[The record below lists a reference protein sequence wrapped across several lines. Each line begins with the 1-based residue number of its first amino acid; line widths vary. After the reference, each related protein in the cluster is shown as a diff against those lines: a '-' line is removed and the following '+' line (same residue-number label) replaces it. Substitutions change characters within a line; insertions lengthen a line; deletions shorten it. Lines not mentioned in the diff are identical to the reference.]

1 VPKSSVLFLCTG
13 NSARSQMA
21 EGLLRHLGGG
31 KYEVVSAGLDPKGV
45 HPLAIEAMR
54 EIDIDISAQTSKH
67 VTEFLGRPFT
77 YVITVCDS
85 AKERCPIF
93 PSAYKFL
100 HWSFPDP
107 AAVEG
112 DREQRLSV
120 FRRVRDDIAGR
131 ILREL
136 LPRNA
141 PSPR

>member
-1 VPKSSVLFLCTG
+1 
-13 NSARSQMA
+13 MA
-21 EGLLRHLGGG
+21 EGLLRHLAGDR
-31 KYEVVSAGLDPKGV
+31 YEVVSAGLDPKGV

-54 EIDIDISAQTSKH
+54 EIDIDISAQSSKH
-67 VTEFLGRPFT
+67 VTQFLGQPFT

-93 PSAYKFL
+93 PSAYRFL

-107 AAVEG
+107 AAAPG
-112 DREQRLSV
+112 DREQQLSA

-136 LPRNA
+136 ASRQTPPA
-141 PSPR
+141 P